1 MEKRQTMTIE
11 EAAEFLGVGGAT
23 AYAAAKSGQI
33 PVIRIGRRM
42 LVTKAGLE
50 ALLAGPAAKEVLAT
64 PVGAA

>member
-1 MEKRQTMTIE
+1 
-11 EAAEFLGVGGAT
+11 LGVGRAT